1 MYPDFIFFEKLPNGT
16 IARSIVDPHGDWLGD
31 SIAKLKGYVSY
42 LKDHPDMFAS
52 VQVVTGETDGELRY
66 LDLKRKDVQDAI
78 ESFIGSSAKSLFNG
92 ALSRVYAPAK

>member
-1 MYPDFIFFEKLPNGT
+1 
-16 IARSIVDPHGDWLGD
+16 
-31 SIAKLKGYVSY
+31 
-42 LKDHPDMFAS
+42 MFAS